1 MQDFQRWSRLL
12 RQMQGENQARA
23 GGRDMEDIETDD
35 DGEKKLGFLL
45 NDKWT

>member
-23 GGRDMEDIETDD
+23 GKRDMKDIETDD
-35 DGEKKLGFLL
+35 DGELS
-45 NDKWT
+45 DKEARFFAE